1 MDITNLLSV
10 EGIYDLLLHS
20 YFDPDCYKK
29 ARTINAGILTFNARV
44 TINGDP
50 VGVGLTTVCIG
61 RMYDASDAHRGDDGF
76 RTEYVRIELFRMDD
90 HVVYDGIVK
99 AHYRMQRDA
108 PDQDYYPYFD
118 KWELY
123 RDVDYDTLDSDEE
136 LNKSGVEWK
145 PMPKVLYAAEC
156 SKHSLLKFKEDV
168 VNIPEFEINTS
179 DFVEISRKLDE
190 IQFRAMEK
198 FLALTNR
205 KPLTLE

>member
-1 MDITNLLSV
+1 MDITDVLSV
-10 EGIYDLLLHS
+10 EGIYDLLRNS

-29 ARTINAGILTFNARV
+29 ARTSDAGILTFNARV
-44 TINGDP
+44 TIDGKP
-50 VGVGLTTVCIG
+50 TEVGLTTVCVG
-61 RMYDASDAHRGDDGF
+61 RMYDVDDLHRGDDGF

-90 HVVYDGIVK
+90 HVVYNGIVK
-99 AHYRMQRDA
+99 AHYRMQRES
-108 PDQDYYPYFD
+108 PDRDYYPYFD

-168 VNIPEFEINTS
+168 VNIPEFEISTS

>member
-1 MDITNLLSV
+1 MDITDVLSV
-10 EGIYDLLLHS
+10 EGIYDLLRNS

-29 ARTINAGILTFNARV
+29 ARTIIGGIFTFNARV
-44 TINGDP
+44 TINGKP
-50 VGVGLTTVCIG
+50 TELGLTTVCVG
-61 RMYDASDAHRGDDGF
+61 RVHDLDDLHRGDDGF

-99 AHYRMQRDA
+99 AHYRMQRET
-108 PDQDYYPYFD
+108 PDSDYYPYFNEW
-118 KWELY
+118 KLY
-123 RDVDYDTLDSDEE
+123 RDFDFDSLDNDEE
-136 LNKSGVEWK
+136 LNKSDVAWK
-145 PMPKVLYAAEC
+145 PMLKVLHAAEC

-190 IQFRAMEK
+190 IQFRVCEK

-205 KPLTLE
+205 KPLELE

>member
-1 MDITNLLSV
+1 MDITNVLCV
-10 EGIYDLLLHS
+10 EGIFDLLRNT

-29 ARTINAGILTFNARV
+29 ARIINNGILTFNARV
-44 TINGDP
+44 TINGKPTD
-50 VGVGLTTVCIG
+50 VGLTTVCVG
-61 RMYDASDAHRGDDGF
+61 RIYDSDDAHRGDDGF

-90 HVVYDGIVK
+90 HVVHNGIVK
-99 AHYRMQRDA
+99 THYRMQRES
-108 PDQDYYPYFD
+108 PDRDYYPYFD

-123 RDVDYDTLDSDEE
+123 RDIDYDTLDSDEE

-156 SKHSLLKFKEDV
+156 SKRSLLKFKEDA
-168 VNIPEFEINTS
+168 VNISEFEISTS

-190 IQFRAMEK
+190 IQFRAWEK

-205 KPLTLE
+205 KPLTME

>member
-1 MDITNLLSV
+1 MDITNILSV

-44 TINGDP
+44 TISGDP
-50 VGVGLTTVCIG
+50 VGVGLTTVCVG
-61 RMYDASDAHRGDDGF
+61 RMYDVDDLHRGDDGF

-99 AHYRMQRDA
+99 AHYRMQREA
-108 PDQDYYPYFD
+108 PDRDYYPYFD

-123 RDVDYDTLDSDEE
+123 RDFDYDTLDSDEE

-145 PMPKVLYAAEC
+145 PMLKVLHDAEF
-156 SKHSLLKFKEDV
+156 SKHGLLKFKEDV
-168 VNIPEFEINTS
+168 VNVPELEISTS

-190 IQFRAMEK
+190 IQFRVCEK

-205 KPLTLE
+205 KPLTME